1 MILNDIYQHLM
12 ISINSF
18 NIQNLV
24 LDRKYLLNMKMSVC
38 LETSDLSDC
47 VYSIVIFHNTVLPK
61 QLCSMEL
68 PYLNPSRVHYGFKL
82 FD

>member
-1 MILNDIYQHLM
+1 M

-24 LDRKYLLNMKMSVC
+24 LDRKFLLNMNMSVC
-38 LETSDLSDC
+38 LEISDLSDC

-68 PYLNPSRVHYGFKL
+68 PYLNPSKAPFW
-82 FD
+82 F